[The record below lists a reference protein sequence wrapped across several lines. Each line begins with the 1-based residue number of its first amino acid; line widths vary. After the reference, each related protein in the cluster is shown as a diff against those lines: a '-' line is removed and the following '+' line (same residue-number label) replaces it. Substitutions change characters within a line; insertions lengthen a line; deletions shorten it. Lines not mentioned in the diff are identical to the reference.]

1 MQKPQSKQSANF
13 SQHSVVDV
21 DIGVMI
27 MMMEGFNSISQ
38 NARIVLVL
46 IMRSCACYSV
56 DRE

>member
-38 NARIVLVL
+38 NARIVLFDYEVMCL
-46 IMRSCACYSV
+46 LLCR
-56 DRE
+56 